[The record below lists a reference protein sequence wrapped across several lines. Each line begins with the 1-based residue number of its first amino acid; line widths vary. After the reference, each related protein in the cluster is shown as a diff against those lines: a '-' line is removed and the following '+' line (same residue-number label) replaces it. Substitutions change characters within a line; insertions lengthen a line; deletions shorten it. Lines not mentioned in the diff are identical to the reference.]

1 MLTSELITN
10 HIVKHIVLEAPT
22 IPELE
27 KKVKTF
33 KFLLISA
40 TTNSYKITELSL
52 EQGVSYYYSCEAKSY
67 QTSIFF
73 SFAGKRKDID
83 LIPEV
88 PLENLRQING
98 LISKEKT
105 VPHIIEPS
113 LILKEFSNVDTFSI
127 EADSTAEIDE
137 AISHK
142 QREFMLD
149 LISNINLTNISFF
162 TKSKT
167 RNASTGKIKLEMSVK
182 YTAKERCKKQ
192 RKNPIER

>member
-1 MLTSELITN
+1 MLTSELIAN

-33 KFLLISA
+33 KTLLISA
-40 TTNSYKITELSL
+40 ITNSYKITELSL
-52 EQGVSYYYSCEAKSY
+52 GQGVSYYYSCDDKSY

-73 SFAGKRKDID
+73 TFAGKRKDMD
-83 LIPEV
+83 SIPEES
-88 PLENLRQING
+88 LKCLREMNG
-98 LISKEKT
+98 LIAKEKT
-105 VPHIIEPS
+105 VPQIIDPS
-113 LILKEFSNVDTFSI
+113 LMLKEILKADTFTI

-137 AISHK
+137 TIFHK

-162 TKSKT
+162 
-167 RNASTGKIKLEMSVK
+167 IKRYNICIYDFIGSR
-182 YTAKERCKKQ
+182 TICK
-192 RKNPIER
+192 N